1 MGFCWK
7 PYKCM
12 QIKLHSLVSS
22 PFSERLSI
30 VQESFA
36 PQKNRA
42 FLLTLLAALYTK
54 DVLLIHQSIIQVLTL
69 IHCKYIQSNYSEIEV
84 HITIVICTSSAL
96 WAVKPLECHSRYT
109 IYDRVQKKDRAIFK
123 SVACL

>member
-1 MGFCWK
+1 
-7 PYKCM
+7 M
-12 QIKLHSLVSS
+12 QMKLHSLVSS

-84 HITIVICTSSAL
+84 
-96 WAVKPLECHSRYT
+96 
-109 IYDRVQKKDRAIFK
+109 
-123 SVACL
+123 